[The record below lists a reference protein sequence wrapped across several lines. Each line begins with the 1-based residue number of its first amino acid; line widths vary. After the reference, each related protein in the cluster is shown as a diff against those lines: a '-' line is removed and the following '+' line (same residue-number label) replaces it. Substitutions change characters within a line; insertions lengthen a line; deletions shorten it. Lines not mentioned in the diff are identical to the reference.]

1 LLAKSE
7 PSRMAEVLAKTTNK
21 GDQHMKKTLRF
32 VGLDV
37 HKDTIVIAVA
47 DQGSAGEVRMYGT
60 ISSDWHAVER
70 AVAKLRVDGAELRV
84 AYEAGP
90 TGFTLYRK
98 LRKMHIECLVVAP
111 SKMPVP
117 SGRRQKTDRRDA
129 ELLARLLRAGELTA
143 IHVPDAVD
151 ESIRDLTRARS
162 DAVDDQRRAKQ
173 RLKSFLLRAGYHYT
187 GKADWGEK
195 HQRYL
200 RQLTLPLAAH
210 KAVLEEYL
218 LALDQ
223 GCERVSRF
231 DDLLAAQ
238 VPQWCHYPAV
248 QALMAR
254 RGVQLVAATVLVAEI
269 DDIHRF
275 AHPRHLMAFLGLVP
289 HEHTTGS
296 TRRIGAI
303 TKTGNVHARWMLIE
317 TVPVGPLPAEGHGGA
332 HAAPGRPVCRRE
344 GARLEG
350 ADAPPPPRLAPDGPR
365 RDETQGDR
373 RPGPR
378 DGRLCLG
385 DAPPGARARRT
396 ATGRS
401 APATSVT
408 LPFSERPAGAASLVQ
423 PPFNPFPR
431 SLRAPPRW
439 RQSTTPGPPGPCTL
453 NVGCQRMPCGV
464 R

>member
-1 LLAKSE
+1 
-7 PSRMAEVLAKTTNK
+7 M
-21 GDQHMKKTLRF
+21 
-32 VGLDV
+32 GLDV

-47 DQGSAGEVRMYGT
+47 DQGREGEVRVYGT
-60 ISSDWHAVER
+60 ISSDLHAVER
-70 AVAKLRVDGAELRV
+70 AIAKLRADGAELRV

-90 TGFTLYRK
+90 TGFGLYRH

-117 SGRRQKTDRRDA
+117 GGRRQKNDRRDA

-143 IHVPDAVD
+143 IHVPEPVD
-151 ESIRDLTRARS
+151 ESIRDLTRARA
-162 DAVDDQRRAKQ
+162 DAVDDLRRAKQ

-187 GKADWGEK
+187 GKADWSEK

-200 RQLTLPLAAH
+200 RELRFPLVAH

-248 QALMAR
+248 QTLMAM
-254 RGVQLVAATVLVAEI
+254 RGFQLVAATVLVAEI
-269 DDIHRF
+269 DDIRRF

-303 TKTGNVHARWMLIE
+303 TKAGNGHARWMLIE
-317 TVPVGPLPAEGHGGA
+317 TVQSALFPPKVTAALTLRQEGQSAAVKELAWKAQTRLHKRGWHLMARGVMKPKVIVALAREMAGFVWAMLHLVPV
-332 HAAPGRPVCRRE
+332 PG
-344 GARLEG
+344 
-350 ADAPPPPRLAPDGPR
+350 APPPAGPLLR
-365 RDETQGDR
+365 R
-373 RPGPR
+373 
-378 DGRLCLG
+378 
-385 DAPPGARARRT
+385 A
-396 ATGRS
+396 
-401 APATSVT
+401 
-408 LPFSERPAGAASLVQ
+408 
-423 PPFNPFPR
+423 
-431 SLRAPPRW
+431 
-439 RQSTTPGPPGPCTL
+439 
-453 NVGCQRMPCGV
+453 
-464 R
+464 